1 MKNKIFLN
9 LTYAHKFE
17 GKANEITY
25 APSTITAIL
34 DSELGFDSDEDEGN
48 LRKIFGFLHDPIM
61 KHHYKTELESGKPKP
76 RMTPAEF
83 CEYCIEQDE
92 SLLLQLLFALA
103 TGKMQV
109 NLSELNNANNPYIV
123 DRKTLTNIT
132 LPNGSTSGTIKWYQ
146 FRIPLT
152 AYTNAVGGISDF
164 RSVRFSRL
172 YLKDFT
178 QTTVFR
184 FGTFDLVRSD
194 WRRFQQSLDDDSDA
208 ATLLEPTAFSV
219 GIVGIQENDGSYV
232 SPPDV
237 QREQLNNNNTIVRQN
252 EQSLV
257 VDVCDLE
264 SQDARAVFKNIN
276 VDMRQYKKIKMFLH
290 AEDGEA
296 NSFQQGDLVAFVR
309 MGNDFTQNY
318 YQLELPL
325 RKSSGAI
332 GSSESEV
339 WPEFNEINIPL
350 ELLEQIKSTGINQG
364 TLTNEDPI
372 FYNVI
377 DGELQETPVTE
388 FTPFSLTSSSSQ
400 TEAPYEQRIAIKG
413 NPNFGDIRTLMI
425 GVKNIGNN
433 DLCAEVWFNELRI
446 ADMDNE
452 GGWAAMMSMDSN
464 IADFMNVNATAKRST
479 TGFGNL
485 DQGPNE
491 RSREDLKQYDVVT
504 NMNLGQLLP
513 KKWGFQ
519 IPFNYGLGETLITP
533 EYDQQYKDLKLE
545 SRLDA
550 AENSEERERILNFK
564 GTQSIKLSNNILRSE
579 TAVISALSI
588 VNFLKN

>member
-1 MKNKIFLN
+1 
-9 LTYAHKFE
+9 
-17 GKANEITY
+17 
-25 APSTITAIL
+25 
-34 DSELGFDSDEDEGN
+34 
-48 LRKIFGFLHDPIM
+48 
-61 KHHYKTELESGKPKP
+61 
-76 RMTPAEF
+76 
-83 CEYCIEQDE
+83 
-92 SLLLQLLFALA
+92 
-103 TGKMQV
+103 
-109 NLSELNNANNPYIV
+109 
-123 DRKTLTNIT
+123 
-132 LPNGSTSGTIKWYQ
+132 
-146 FRIPLT
+146 
-152 AYTNAVGGISDF
+152 
-164 RSVRFSRL
+164 
-172 YLKDFT
+172 
-178 QTTVFR
+178 
-184 FGTFDLVRSD
+184 
-194 WRRFQQSLDDDSDA
+194 
-208 ATLLEPTAFSV
+208 
-219 GIVGIQENDGSYV
+219 
-232 SPPDV
+232 
-237 QREQLNNNNTIVRQN
+237 
-252 EQSLV
+252 
-257 VDVCDLE
+257 
-264 SQDARAVFKNIN
+264 
-276 VDMRQYKKIKMFLH
+276 MFLH

-350 ELLEQIKSTGINQG
+350 ELLEQIKSIGINQG

-377 DGELQETPVTE
+377 DGELQENPVTE

-513 KKWGFQ
+513 KKWGLQ
-519 IPFNYGLGETLITP
+519 IPFNYGQGETLITP

-550 AENSEERERILNFK
+550 AENSEERERILN
-564 GTQSIKLSNNILRSE
+564 QS
-579 TAVISALSI
+579 VD
-588 VNFLKN
+588 